1 LMEGIDKERLL
12 EEFRHYLE
20 ALETLPGDAPVEEPA
35 PDLFSLFSELAALRA
50 EVRAESRLFR
60 GAVDDLRLAQGWLK
74 DNQSATE
81 TALERFSAE
90 LAHLRRAALR
100 PLLLELLDLYDR
112 LAAGAG
118 ALNLYRPV
126 RGWFRVKSRPEDR
139 RFIDSIRDG
148 QAMTL
153 RRLEETLTRQGVR
166 AIEVTVGMPVDPHR
180 MTVLELD
187 RQPDLPSGIVTAE
200 LRKGFLWGDTTLRLS
215 EVRANKP

>member
-1 LMEGIDKERLL
+1 MEGIDKERLL
-12 EEFRHYLE
+12 EEFRRY
-20 ALETLPGDAPVEEPA
+20 LETLETQPGDAPAEEPA

-60 GAVDDLRLAQGWLK
+60 SAVDDLRLAQGWLK
-74 DNQSATE
+74 DNQSGME

-90 LAHLRRAALR
+90 FANLRRAALR
-100 PLLLELLDLYDR
+100 PVLLELLDLYDR
-112 LAAGAG
+112 LAAGAA
-118 ALNLYRPV
+118 ALNQYRPV
-126 RGWFRVKSRPEDR
+126 RGWFRVKSRLEDR
-139 RFIDSIRDG
+139 RFIDSIREG

-153 RRLEETLTRQGVR
+153 RRLEETLARQGVR

>member
-1 LMEGIDKERLL
+1 MEVIDKERLL
-12 EEFRHYLE
+12 EEFRQYLE
-20 ALETLPGDAPVEEPA
+20 ALETLPGDASAEEPA

-50 EVRAESRLFR
+50 EVKAEARLFR
-60 GAVDDLRLAQGWLK
+60 GTLDDLRLAQGWLK
-74 DNQSATE
+74 DNQATLE
-81 TALERFSAE
+81 TTQERFSAE
-90 LAHLRRAALR
+90 LANLRRVALR
-100 PLLLELLDLYDR
+100 PILLELLDLFDR
-112 LAAGAG
+112 LAAGSD
-118 ALNLYRPV
+118 ALNQYRPV
-126 RGWFRVKSRPEDR
+126 RGWIRIKSRPEDR

-153 RRLEETLTRQGVR
+153 RRLEETLTRQGVK
-166 AIEVTVGMPVDPHR
+166 AIEVTVGKPVDPHR

>member
-1 LMEGIDKERLL
+1 MEGIDKERLL
-12 EEFRHYLE
+12 EEFLRY
-20 ALETLPGDAPVEEPA
+20 LETLETQPGDAPAEEPA

-60 GAVDDLRLAQGWLK
+60 SAVDDLRLAQGWLK
-74 DNQSATE
+74 DNQSGME

-90 LAHLRRAALR
+90 FANLRRAALR
-100 PLLLELLDLYDR
+100 PVLLELLDLYDR
-112 LAAGAG
+112 LAAGAA
-118 ALNLYRPV
+118 ALNQYRPV
-126 RGWFRVKSRPEDR
+126 CGWFCVKSRPEDR
-139 RFIDSIRDG
+139 RFIDSIREG

-153 RRLEETLTRQGVR
+153 RRLEETLARQGVR
-166 AIEVTVGMPVDPHR
+166 AIEVMVGMPVDPHR